1 MANLLNDMVN
11 FQVGLFA
18 YSRDRIEKM
27 VEKMVDQGK
36 IERKDA
42 QSFAHDMVE
51 AGEQQRKEVQ
61 KMVQDAVRE
70 NLQAMG
76 ITQNNAGGTALTA
89 DQVRQIV
96 REELAASK
104 NETAKAD
111 TK

>member
-1 MANLLNDMVN
+1 MANLLNDMLN

-61 KMVQDAVRE
+61 KMVQDSVRE
-70 NLQAMG
+70 NLEAMG
-76 ITQNNAGGTALTA
+76 ITKNNAGSGVTAE
-89 DQVRQIV
+89 QVRQIV

-104 NETAKAD
+104 ND